1 MKGIV
6 ISTENEIKTVDIA
19 ENGSPLY
26 AQVRSAVGGYME
38 NVYPR
43 RLDSNLIM
51 VVNEE
56 GLLMDLPIN
65 LIASYL
71 YGTDVHGH
79 SIVGNVII
87 LKRGYFEGEPD
98 IVGIPDDE
106 SQTILNY
113 LKNIKFSIL
122 KGANLK

>member
-6 ISTENEIKTVDIA
+6 ISTANKIQTTEIP
-19 ENGSPLY
+19 ENGHPLY
-26 AQVRSAVGGYME
+26 DLVRGVVGGHME

-56 GLLMDLPIN
+56 GLLMDLPVN
-65 LIASYL
+65 PVASYL
-71 YGTDVHGH
+71 YGMDIHGQP
-79 SIVGNVII
+79 IVGNVII

-106 SQTILNY
+106 AETIIETLN
-113 LKNIKFSIL
+113 KTIFSIL
-122 KGANLK
+122 KGAN

>member
-6 ISTENEIKTVDIA
+6 ISTANKIQTTEIP
-19 ENGSPLY
+19 ENGHPLY
-26 AQVRSAVGGYME
+26 DLVRGVVGGHME

-56 GLLMDLPIN
+56 GLLMDLPVN
-65 LIASYL
+65 PVASYL
-71 YGTDVHGH
+71 YGMDIHGQP
-79 SIVGNVII
+79 IVGNVII
-87 LKRGYFEGEPD
+87 LKKGYFEGEPD

-106 SQTILNY
+106 AETIIETLN
-113 LKNIKFSIL
+113 KTIFSIL
-122 KGANLK
+122 KGAN